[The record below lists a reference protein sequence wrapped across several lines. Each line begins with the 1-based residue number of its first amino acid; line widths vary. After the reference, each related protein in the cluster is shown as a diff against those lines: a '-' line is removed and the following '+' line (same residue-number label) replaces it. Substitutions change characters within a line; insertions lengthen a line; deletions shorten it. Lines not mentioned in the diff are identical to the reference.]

1 MPKRNN
7 GLSKLQCMETNEKMK
22 AVLYNKKGSTGKFS
36 LLEIDKPVPKD
47 EEVLIRVHA
56 VSLNA
61 ADYRSMKLGIIP
73 RSRIFGADV
82 AGRIESVGMNTC
94 IFKPGD
100 EVMGDLASFGF
111 GGLAEY
117 VTAPE
122 RALVLKPES
131 VSFEA
136 AATLPLA
143 GITALQ
149 ALRNQGNLQKG
160 QKVLIVGSAG
170 SVGPFAVQI
179 AKYFG
184 AEVTGV
190 CSSRNRDQT
199 LSIGADHVIDYT
211 KEDFRNNNERYNL
224 ILGINGNY
232 PLLGYKKSLAPDG
245 IYVMV
250 GGSLSQIFK
259 SLVFGWV
266 LSFGSKKMKS
276 LSAKADKTDLEF
288 LAGLLGNGIIK
299 PVIDRRYTLDQA
311 ADAMNYLSQG
321 HATGKVIIL
330 IA

>member
-1 MPKRNN
+1 
-7 GLSKLQCMETNEKMK
+7 MK
-22 AVLYNKKGSTGKFS
+22 AVLFDKKGSPEKLS
-36 LLEIDKPVPKD
+36 LQEIGKPVPGD
-47 EEVLIRVHA
+47 DEVLIRVHV

-61 ADYRSMKLGIIP
+61 ADYRSMKMGIIP
-73 RSRIFGADV
+73 KSRIFGADV
-82 AGRIESVGMNTC
+82 AGSIESVGKSTT

-122 RALVLKPES
+122 RALVLKPGH
-131 VSFEA
+131 VSFEE

-149 ALRNQGNLQKG
+149 ALRNKGNIQKG
-160 QKVLIVGSAG
+160 EKVLIVGSAG

-190 CSSRNRDQT
+190 CSTKNIDQT
-199 LSIGADHVIDYT
+199 LSLGADYVIDYT
-211 KEDFRNNNERYNL
+211 KENFWKRNEHYDL
-224 ILGINGNY
+224 ILAINGNY
-232 PLLGYKKSLAPDG
+232 PLFAYRRMLTSKGR
-245 IYVMV
+245 YVMV

-259 SLVFGWV
+259 SLVFGRA
-266 LSFGSKKMKS
+266 LSLGSKKMKS
-276 LSAKADKTDLEF
+276 LAAKPNKQDLEF
-288 LAGLLGNGIIK
+288 LGSLLENGSIK
-299 PVIDRRYTLDQA
+299 PVIERRYTLEKT

-321 HATGKVIIL
+321 HSTGKVIITVG
-330 IA
+330 